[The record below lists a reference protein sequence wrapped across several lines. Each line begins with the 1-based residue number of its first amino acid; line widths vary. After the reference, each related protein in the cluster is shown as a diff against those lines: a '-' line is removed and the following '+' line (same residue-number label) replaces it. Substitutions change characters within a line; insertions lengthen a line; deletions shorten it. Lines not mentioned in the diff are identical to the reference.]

1 MFDVNQTITP
11 NTKNYTLEEL
21 LASSEGQEILDENL
35 KNYIDTD
42 VIEAILEI
50 RYWRYDAEKK
60 ETFYTLE
67 DLESAIEDVDKTT
80 YYMSIDDYFD
90 AMDDLLCF
98 ADNNSVEARY
108 FDYDAYHRDCEY
120 DITEASNWIVL
131 ADW

>member
-1 MFDVNQTITP
+1 ME

-21 LASSEGQEILDENL
+21 LASPEGQEILDENL

-60 ETFYTLE
+60 GTFYTLE
-67 DLESAIEDVDKTT
+67 DLESAIEDADKTT

-108 FDYDAYHRDCEY
+108 FDYDAYHRDCKY
-120 DITEASNWIVL
+120 DITEASNWVVL

>member
-1 MFDVNQTITP
+1 ME

-67 DLESAIEDVDKTT
+67 DLESAIEDADKTT